1 MFHFRKYKE
10 FFLVFFGLGQG
21 SGPGSPK
28 IYYSCLFAELIET
41 DEFLESRFLS
51 LLTAFLKTILTIY
64 MWFSSLGRDCRNCR
78 KYIDQLVKI
87 PDRATPC
94 MLSSRD

>member
-10 FFLVFFGLGQG
+10 FFLFFLSLGREVVQVAL
-21 SGPGSPK
+21 K
-28 IYYSCLFAELIET
+28 YIILAYLFELIKT